1 MIMIGVKNHVYGWKC
16 HRNRNRTILVKTVI
30 ILISLFENKEGK
42 RKNQMFS
49 LLCSPFMAVALLLQL
64 EQ

>member
-1 MIMIGVKNHVYGWKC
+1 MIMIGIKNHVYGWKC
-16 HRNRNRTILVKTVI
+16 HRNRNRIILVKTVI

-42 RKNQMFS
+42 RKNQMTII
-49 LLCSPFMAVALLLQL
+49 CSPFMAVALLLQF